1 MQQDLDRLRRLREE
15 SANLLQRLQEAG
27 KNKTPLAL
35 VDHAER
41 VARRRHEDKRPW
53 SSPRRGMRSYPGSP
67 EKPALG
73 DASKTPRSRKSS
85 PGKKRQKAPAETPM
99 PQFPF
104 SPERYAQAIQADMAR
119 KIERNL
125 NQSDEYYAQLQAFR
139 ALNTDIFTRPEEE
152 YLSKLPRQAYSP
164 LPARTPQPTQDP
176 LYRHTGLF
184 RVNSRLYP
192 EPVDENESGPYTDKE
207 GVRVSI
213 PHSYLPPRD
222 ASTKKVFIPIGLTV
236 NVSLKL
242 APGRS
247 FAQGLLG
254 MEPGVSPFWK
264 VD

>member
-1 MQQDLDRLRRLREE
+1 MLTRSLFYQYSPYRRFINTCHIVV
-15 SANLLQRLQEAG
+15 SSM
-27 KNKTPLAL
+27 LAISL
-35 VDHAER
+35 FC
-41 VARRRHEDKRPW
+41 
-53 SSPRRGMRSYPGSP
+53 
-67 EKPALG
+67 
-73 DASKTPRSRKSS
+73 
-85 PGKKRQKAPAETPM
+85 
-99 PQFPF
+99 PQ
-104 SPERYAQAIQADMAR
+104 
-119 KIERNL
+119 IERNL

-222 ASTKKVFIPIGLTV
+222 ASTKKVYDIKTRLTY
-236 NVSLKL
+236 
-242 APGRS
+242 
-247 FAQGLLG
+247 
-254 MEPGVSPFWK
+254 EPDNRYLSP
-264 VD
+264 